1 MTLNHILLLLILLA
15 FPHGLPDHRIMLQ
28 FVLTA
33 PPQDHEPS
41 ISSTISLPICEPL
54 SISPTSYRNSPMGP
68 PPFISFHDI
77 SASTGAF
84 IYTGAPV
91 SVFCT
96 FSPIYFSCTNTCYY
110 QLLFLSSPL
119 ATCFPILATSNLC
132 HPWLESPL
140 LIFPCLTSSISSEP
154 NPGLSPVSSAFIYF
168 VPPLA
173 QLTSDLVVPMTLDLV
188 STVAATPYIIH
199 PPTKGSLA
207 SSHFLTSSMYL
218 CLLIPSVDSM
228 EYLLL
233 LGVAS
238 PFCRHQH
245 TFPKRRQYLG
255 PHFPSNERSRM
266 AQEETP

>member
-1 MTLNHILLLLILLA
+1 MPPLGHS
-15 FPHGLPDHRIMLQ
+15 
-28 FVLTA
+28 LT
-33 PPQDHEPS
+33 
-41 ISSTISLPICEPL
+41 
-54 SISPTSYRNSPMGP
+54 
-68 PPFISFHDI
+68 
-77 SASTGAF
+77 
-84 IYTGAPV
+84 TGAPV

-96 FSPIYFSCTNTCYY
+96 SFPHLFIILLYKH
-110 QLLFLSSPL
+110 LLFPTFVFVVPL
-119 ATCFPILATSNLC
+119 ATCFPFWPHATHVTLGWSIPS
-132 HPWLESPL
+132 HFPL
-140 LIFPCLTSSISSEP
+140 LTSSISSEH

-173 QLTSDLVVPMTLDLV
+173 QLTSDLVIPMTLDLV

-199 PPTKGSLA
+199 PPTKGSLE

-255 PHFPSNERSRM
+255 PHFPSNERSRT